1 MSCLSVHPVF
11 VTSAVFNEF
20 LQAAEDDENENGSV
34 FALEYRKTEK
44 KENICEKKTERRN
57 NEMKL

>member
-1 MSCLSVHPVF
+1 MF

-20 LQAAEDDENENGSV
+20 LQAAEHVENENGSV

-44 KENICEKKTERRN
+44 NESICERKTERRN